1 MNNYLYLYNN
11 MFKIKI
17 DTYKFIRFLIALI
30 LIHEYFTILITYI

>member
-1 MNNYLYLYNN
+1 

-17 DTYKFIRFLIALI
+17 DTYTFIRFLIVLI